1 MNTKTKT
8 KKKRIFQIAKE
19 LNISH
24 MEIMRFLKKEDI
36 PCKGVNSAVDK
47 EVYFKILEEF
57 SEEKNI
63 VERIKKEKA
72 RKKAEKKRQK
82 EEEARKQAE
91 KKQKKIENEI
101 IDTIETS
108 FQNNTDILYNVSYD
122 KVKDII
128 SQEGKKKKAKKAK
141 KKTEKKK
148 AKKSRTKKKK
158 LKKISREEIERKLG
172 KKSSRKKKKK
182 SRKKKIDSD
191 KVDNAFK
198 KTMAKM
204 KSSST
209 KKKKGKK
216 KKRRDNEE
224 PSEEEKKFKISEYAT
239 VEKLAN
245 MMNQDPTDVVQK
257 CVEMGMFVTI
267 NQRLDFDTI
276 QLIADEFGYEAE
288 QQEEY
293 GEELLL
299 EEEIEKDP
307 EKQEPRPPVV
317 TVMGHVDHGK
327 TTLLDRIRETN
338 VVAGES
344 GGITQ
349 HIGAYQ
355 VKLKS
360 GERITFLD
368 TPGHEAFTTMRAR
381 GAQATDIVVIIVAAD
396 DSVMPQTI
404 EAIDHAKSADV
415 PIIIAINKMDRPQ
428 ADPEKV
434 RRELSEKGIL
444 VESWGGNI
452 QEAEI
457 SALEGNGVGDL
468 LELIL
473 LEAEMLELTANPKTN
488 ARGVVIEAKVD
499 KQLGAIATILLNRG
513 NLDVGDCFVC
523 GAAYGRVRAIY
534 DERGNKIEKVKPGE
548 PATVVGFDEVPK
560 LADILVGV
568 DEINEARKVAS
579 ERKRIKREERHRE
592 ADQVVSLDML
602 SNQIAKGET
611 KTLNVILKGDVDG
624 SVEAIS
630 ETISKLG
637 NEEVAV
643 SIKHKSAGEITENDV
658 MLAKASDAIIIG
670 FNVSANPKVKEV
682 AKRENIEIRRYRV
695 IYELIE
701 DITSALEGML
711 SPEKIEVGTGKARV
725 RAVFKIPDI
734 GFIAGSY
741 VEKGTIY
748 RNSMGRLKRDG
759 KVIHE
764 AEINSLKRFQD
775 DVREV
780 QEGYECGINLE
791 GFDDYQ
797 EDDII
802 EAYEIKNKKR
812 TLDQSK

>member
-1 MNTKTKT
+1 MSTKTKE

-24 MEIMRFLKKEDI
+24 MEIIRFLKKEDI
-36 PCKGVNSAVDK
+36 PCKGVNSAVSK

-63 VERIKKEKA
+63 VERIRKEKA
-72 RKKAEKKRQK
+72 RKKAEQKRQK
-82 EEEARKQAE
+82 EEEARKAAAE
-91 KKQKKIENEI
+91 KQKKIESDI
-101 IDTIETS
+101 LDTIKDT
-108 FQNNTDILYNVSYD
+108 FRKNIDVLYEVSRD
-122 KVKDII
+122 KVKNII
-128 SQEGKKKKAKKAK
+128 PKETAKKKAKTK
-141 KKTEKKK
+141 KKAEKKK
-148 AKKSRTKKKK
+148 SKKKKKK

-172 KKSSRKKKKK
+172 KKSSRKKRKK
-182 SRKKKIDSD
+182 SKKKKIDSD
-191 KVDNAFK
+191 KVDDAFK
-198 KTMAKM
+198 KTLAKM

-209 KKKKGKK
+209 KKKKS
-216 KKRRDNEE
+216 KKRKKQDTEE
-224 PSEEEKKFKISEYAT
+224 TTEEFKKIKISEYAT

-245 MMNQDPTDVVQK
+245 MMNEDSTDVVQK

-276 QLIADEFGYEAE
+276 SLIADEFGYEAE
-288 QQEEY
+288 KQEEY
-293 GEELLL
+293 GEELIQH
-299 EEEIEKDP
+299 EEEEVDP
-307 EKQEPRPPVV
+307 DKVEPRPPVV

-355 VKLKS
+355 VELDG
-360 GERITFLD
+360 GERVTFLD

-396 DSVMPQTI
+396 DAVMPQTV
-404 EAIDHAKSADV
+404 EAIDHARSAEV
-415 PIIIAINKMDRPQ
+415 PIIIAINKIDRPQ

-444 VESWGGNI
+444 VESWGGDI

-457 SALEGNGVGDL
+457 SALEGQGIDEL

-473 LEAEMLELTANPKTN
+473 LESEMLELKANPDTN
-488 ARGVVIEAKVD
+488 AKGVVIEAKVD
-499 KQLGAIATILLNRG
+499 KRRGPTATVLIQKG
-513 NLDVGDCFVC
+513 NLQVSNCFVC
-523 GAAYGRVRAIY
+523 GASYGRVRAIY
-534 DERGNKIEKVKPGE
+534 DERGKKIKKVTPGE

-560 LADILVGV
+560 LADILIGL
-568 DEINEARKVAS
+568 DEINEARKIAS

-592 ADQVVSLDML
+592 EDQVVSLDML
-602 SNQIAKGET
+602 SDQIAKGET

-630 ETISKLG
+630 ETLSKLG
-637 NEEVAV
+637 NQEVAV

-670 FNVSANPKVKEV
+670 FNVSANPKVKET

-701 DITSALEGML
+701 DITNALEGML
-711 SPEKIEVGTGKARV
+711 SPEKIEVGTGQAEV
-725 RAVFKIPDI
+725 REVFKIPDI

-741 VEKGTIY
+741 VTKGTVY
-748 RNSMGRLKRDG
+748 RNTMGRLIRKG
-759 KVIHE
+759 EVIHE
-764 AEINSLKRFQD
+764 GEINSLKRFKD

-797 EDDII
+797 EGDVIK
-802 EAYEIKNKKR
+802 AYEIKNKKR
-812 TLDQSK
+812 TLDNK

>member
-1 MNTKTKT
+1 MSTKTKE

-24 MEIMRFLKKEDI
+24 MEIIRFLKKEDI

-47 EVYFKILEEF
+47 DVYFKILEEF

-72 RKKAEKKRQK
+72 RKKAEEKRQK
-82 EEEARKQAE
+82 EEEARKVAKRRQE
-91 KKQKKIENEI
+91 KIETEILETVEDSFRNSIDDLYQVSYEKVKNIIPKKTKKKKSKKTQSKTKQKKS
-101 IDTIETS
+101 T
-108 FQNNTDILYNVSYD
+108 
-122 KVKDII
+122 
-128 SQEGKKKKAKKAK
+128 KK
-141 KKTEKKK
+141 
-148 AKKSRTKKKK
+148 KKKK

-172 KKSSRKKKKK
+172 KKSSRKKRRKSKKK
-182 SRKKKIDSD
+182 QIDSD

-198 KTMAKM
+198 KTMAKI
-204 KSSST
+204 KSSGT

-216 KKRRDNEE
+216 KKKQDTEE
-224 PSEEEKKFKISEYAT
+224 TTDELRKIKISEYAT

-245 MMNQDPTDVVQK
+245 MMNEDPTDVVQK

-276 QLIADEFGYEAE
+276 SLIADEFGYEAE
-288 QQEEY
+288 KQEEY
-293 GEELLL
+293 GEEILQI
-299 EEEIEKDP
+299 EEEEDDP
-307 EKQEPRPPVV
+307 EKAEPRPPVV

-355 VKLKS
+355 VELDN
-360 GERITFLD
+360 GDNITFLD

-396 DSVMPQTI
+396 DSVMPQTV
-404 EAIDHAKSADV
+404 EAIDHAKSAEV

-428 ADPEKV
+428 ADAEKV

-444 VESWGGNI
+444 VESWGGDI
-452 QEAEI
+452 QEAEM
-457 SALEGNGVGDL
+457 SALEGEGIDDL

-473 LEAEMLELTANPKTN
+473 LEAEMLELKANPNKN
-488 ARGVVIEAKVD
+488 AKGVVIEAKVD
-499 KQLGAIATILLNRG
+499 KRLGAIATVLIRKG
-513 NLDVGDCFVC
+513 NLKVGDCFVC
-523 GAAYGRVRAIY
+523 GASYGRVRALY
-534 DERGNKIEKVKPGE
+534 NERGNKIETVKPGE
-548 PATVVGFDEVPK
+548 PTTVVGFDEVPK
-560 LADILVGV
+560 LADILFGV
-568 DEINEARKVAS
+568 DDINEARKIAN

-592 ADQVVSLDML
+592 EDQVVSLDML
-602 SNQIAKGET
+602 SQQIAKGET

-630 ETISKLG
+630 ETLSTLG

-670 FNVSANPKVKEV
+670 FNVSANPKVKEI

-701 DITSALEGML
+701 DVTDALEGML
-711 SPEKIEVGTGKARV
+711 SPEKVEIGTGVAEV

-734 GFIAGSY
+734 GKIAGSY
-741 VEKGTIY
+741 VQEGNIY
-748 RNSMGRLKRDG
+748 RNTMGRLKRDG
-759 KVIHE
+759 KVIYE
-764 AEINSLKRFQD
+764 SEINSLKRFKD

-791 GFDDYQ
+791 GFDEY
-797 EDDII
+797 EEGDII
-802 EAYEIKNKKR
+802 EAYEVKNKKR
-812 TLDQSK
+812 SLDDK

>member
-1 MNTKTKT
+1 MSTKTKE

-24 MEIMRFLKKEDI
+24 MEIIDFLKKEDV
-36 PCKGVNSAVDK
+36 PVKSVNSAVSK

-82 EEEARKQAE
+82 EEEARKAAE

-101 IDTIETS
+101 LKTIEDS
-108 FQNNTDILYNVSYD
+108 FSTRIDELYQVSFD
-122 KVKDII
+122 KVKSII
-128 SQEGKKKKAKKAK
+128 PKKAKKQKAEKTK
-141 KKTEKKK
+141 KKTKKK
-148 AKKSRTKKKK
+148 KESKKKTKKKK

-172 KKSSRKKKKK
+172 KKSRRKKKK
-182 SRKKKIDSD
+182 SRKKKKVDSD

-198 KTMAKM
+198 KTLAKM

-216 KKRRDNEE
+216 KKKKE
-224 PSEEEKKFKISEYAT
+224 SEEETDQNKKIKISEYAT

-245 MMNQDPTDVVQK
+245 MMNEDPTDVVQK

-276 QLIADEFGYEAE
+276 SLIADEFGYEAE

-293 GEELLL
+293 AEEILQEQ
-299 EEEIEKDP
+299 EEEIDP
-307 EKQEPRPPVV
+307 EKAKPRPPVV

-355 VKLKS
+355 VELDS
-360 GERITFLD
+360 GEKVTFLD

-404 EAIDHAKSADV
+404 EAIDHAKSAEV

-428 ADPEKV
+428 ADAEKV

-444 VESWGGNI
+444 VESWGGDI

-457 SALEGNGVGDL
+457 SALKGEGIDDL

-473 LEAEMLELTANPKTN
+473 LEAEMLELKANPDTN

-499 KQLGAIATILLNRG
+499 KRRGPTATILLQKG
-513 NLDVGDCFVC
+513 NLQVGDCFVC
-523 GAAYGRVRAIY
+523 GASYGRIRAIY
-534 DERGNKIEKVKPGE
+534 DERGKKIELVKPGE

-560 LADILVGV
+560 LADILIGIE
-568 DEINEARKVAS
+568 EINEARKIAN

-592 ADQVVSLDML
+592 EDQVVSLDML
-602 SNQIAKGET
+602 SAQIAKGET

-630 ETISKLG
+630 ETLSRLG

-643 SIKHKSAGEITENDV
+643 SIKHKSAGEITENDI

-670 FNVSANPKVKEV
+670 FNVSANPKVKEA

-701 DITSALEGML
+701 DITNALEGML
-711 SPEKIEVGTGKARV
+711 SPEKVEVDTGVAEV
-725 RAVFKIPDI
+725 RAIFKIPDK
-734 GFIAGSY
+734 GRIAGSY
-741 VEKGTIY
+741 VQKGSIY
-748 RNSMGRLKRDG
+748 RDTMGRLKRNG
-759 KVIHE
+759 KVIYE
-764 AEINSLKRFQD
+764 GEIDSLKRFKD

-797 EDDII
+797 EGDII

-812 TLDQSK
+812 TL

>member
-1 MNTKTKT
+1 MSTKTKE

-24 MEIMRFLKKEDI
+24 MEIIRFLKKEDI
-36 PCKGVNSAVDK
+36 PCKGVNSAVSK

-63 VERIKKEKA
+63 VERIRKEKA
-72 RKKAEKKRQK
+72 RKKAEQKRQK
-82 EEEARKQAE
+82 EEEARKAAAE
-91 KKQKKIENEI
+91 KQKKIESEI
-101 IDTIETS
+101 LDTIQDT
-108 FQNNTDILYNVSYD
+108 FRKNIDVLYEVSRD
-122 KVKDII
+122 KVKNII
-128 SQEGKKKKAKKAK
+128 PKETVKKKAKAK
-141 KKTEKKK
+141 KKAEKKK
-148 AKKSRTKKKK
+148 SKKKKKKKK

-182 SRKKKIDSD
+182 SKKKKVDSD
-191 KVDNAFK
+191 KVDDAFK
-198 KTMAKM
+198 KTLAKM
-204 KSSST
+204 KSSGT

-216 KKRRDNEE
+216 KKKKDTEE
-224 PSEEEKKFKISEYAT
+224 TTDEIKKIKISEYAT

-245 MMNQDPTDVVQK
+245 MMNEDPTDVVQK

-276 QLIADEFGYEAE
+276 SLIADEFGYEAE
-288 QQEEY
+288 KQEEY
-293 GEELLL
+293 GEELIQQ
-299 EEEIEKDP
+299 EEEEEVDP
-307 EKQEPRPPVV
+307 DKVEPRPPVV

-355 VKLKS
+355 VELEG
-360 GERITFLD
+360 GEKVTFLD

-396 DSVMPQTI
+396 DAVMPQTV
-404 EAIDHAKSADV
+404 EAIDHARSAEV
-415 PIIIAINKMDRPQ
+415 PIIIAINKIDRPQ

-444 VESWGGNI
+444 VESWGGDI

-457 SALEGNGVGDL
+457 SALEGQGINEL

-473 LEAEMLELTANPKTN
+473 LEAEMLELKANPDTN
-488 ARGVVIEAKVD
+488 AKGVVIEAKVD
-499 KQLGAIATILLNRG
+499 KRRGPTATILVQKG
-513 NLDVGDCFVC
+513 NLNVGDCFVC
-523 GAAYGRVRAIY
+523 GASYGRVRAIY
-534 DERGNKIEKVKPGE
+534 DERGKKIENVKPGE

-560 LADILVGV
+560 LADILIGL
-568 DEINEARKVAS
+568 DEINEARKIAS

-592 ADQVVSLDML
+592 EEQIVSLDML
-602 SNQIAKGET
+602 SDQIAKGET

-630 ETISKLG
+630 ETLSKLG
-637 NEEVAV
+637 NQEVAV

-670 FNVSANPKVKEV
+670 FNVSANPKVKEA

-701 DITSALEGML
+701 DITDALEGML
-711 SPEKIEVGTGKARV
+711 SPEKVEVDTGEAEV
-725 RAVFKIPDI
+725 RAVFKIPDT
-734 GFIAGSY
+734 GNIAGSY
-741 VEKGTIY
+741 VQKGTIY

-759 KVIHE
+759 EVVYE
-764 AEINSLKRFQD
+764 GEIDSLKRFKD

-791 GFDDYQ
+791 GYDDYQ
-797 EDDII
+797 EGDVI
-802 EAYEIKNKKR
+802 EAFEIKNKKR
-812 TLDQSK
+812 TLDNK